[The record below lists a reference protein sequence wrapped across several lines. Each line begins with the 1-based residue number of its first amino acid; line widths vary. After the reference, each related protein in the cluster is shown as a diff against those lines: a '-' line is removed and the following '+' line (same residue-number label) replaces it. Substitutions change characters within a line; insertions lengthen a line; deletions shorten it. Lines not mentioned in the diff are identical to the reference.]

1 MAEVQVLAVSVLE
14 VMVAA
19 QAAVTVEVPL
29 VALVALAE
37 VQVLF

>member
-1 MAEVQVLAVSVLE
+1 MAEVQVLAVSVLA

-29 VALVALAE
+29 VALAVLAE

>member
-19 QAAVTVEVPL
+19 LVAVTVEVPL
-29 VALVALAE
+29 VALAVPAE